1 MFTCSSS
8 TNCQDVIPR
17 LPLLSPDLNSS
28 QTFAHTNHYIQ
39 WDKGG
44 GGIIYPV
51 SLLTANV
58 KVKTFGNFVEGSQ
71 PQN

>member
-28 QTFAHTNHYIQ
+28 QTFAYTNHYIQ

-44 GGIIYPV
+44 GGNNLSGEFV
-51 SLLTANV
+51 NRERKSE
-58 KVKTFGNFVEGSQ
+58 NFREFC
-71 PQN
+71 